1 MERLINI
8 LKKENNEKEWSI
20 GRIKG
25 ELLLLKNF
33 KNNDENFSRVT
44 LTWEYGQIA
53 ITEEIKDNFNI
64 NKGLLMLKSLLEI
77 KISDYEK
84 DILILKEEIKQL
96 EKLK

>member
-8 LKKENNEKEWSI
+8 LKKEIKEKEYSI

-33 KNNDENFSRVT
+33 KNNDEKFSRVT
-44 LTWEYGQIA
+44 LTFEYGQIT
-53 ITEEIKDNFNI
+53 ISEEIKCNLRNECLVI
-64 NKGLLMLKSLLEI
+64 LKSLLEI

-84 DILILKEEIKQL
+84 DILIFKDELQQL

>member
-8 LKKENNEKEWSI
+8 LKKEIKEKEYSI
-20 GRIKG
+20 GRIKS

-33 KNNDENFSRVT
+33 KNNDEKFSRVT

-53 ITEEIKDNFNI
+53 ITEEIKDKFNI

-84 DILILKEEIKQL
+84 DILISKDEIKQL
-96 EKLK
+96 ENL

>member
-1 MERLINI
+1 MERLISI
-8 LKKENNEKEWSI
+8 LKKEIKEKEWSM

-33 KNNDENFSRVT
+33 KNNDEKFSRVT
-44 LTWEYGQIA
+44 LTFEYGQIT
-53 ITEEIKDNFNI
+53 ISEEIKDKFGTNRC
-64 NKGLLMLKSLLEI
+64 LLMLKSLLEI

-84 DILILKEEIKQL
+84 DILILKDEIKQL